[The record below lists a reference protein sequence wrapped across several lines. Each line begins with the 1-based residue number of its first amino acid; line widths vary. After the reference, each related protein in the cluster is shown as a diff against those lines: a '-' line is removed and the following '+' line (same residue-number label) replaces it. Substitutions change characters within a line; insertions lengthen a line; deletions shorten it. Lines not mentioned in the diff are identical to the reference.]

1 MTYLIS
7 LNPATGEPVGE
18 IQATSLD
25 AIPALVCAARDA
37 LSDWSHLNIEAR
49 GECLLRAAEDLLQ
62 ESERLGELLSQE
74 MGKPLRK
81 GISEVRFCAQSIAP
95 RVKQAVAALQSRRS
109 SDADTEST
117 LYYDPLG
124 VCAVISP
131 WNYPMSMPQWMLLPA
146 LLCGNTVL
154 FKPSEETPLIAQA
167 YADVLNRHLP
177 PGVLQVVQGPDQQGR
192 ALVEADINMVAFT
205 GSREAGKDIM
215 TRAAVGLKRLML
227 ELGGK
232 DPLLVL
238 DDADID
244 AAAEFACAN
253 SFENAG
259 QVCVA
264 TERVYVDRQVLDCF
278 EQRVTERAAQ
288 YVTGPWHDAKSR
300 LGPMIHDRQRQHVLD
315 QIDQALASG
324 ARLLHG
330 GKDHPPRYITPTVL
344 TDCRAD
350 MWIMQQETFGPVL
363 CIQGYDT
370 LDEALLLANSTEYGL
385 GAVVFGEDEDRAWQV
400 ARHLEAGMIGVNK
413 SCFGTVECPWV
424 GARQSGY
431 GFHGSAEGFHQFC
444 QLRVISKPLSG

>member
-18 IQATSLD
+18 IPTTSLD

-37 LSDWSHLNIEAR
+37 LSGWSDLSIEER
-49 GECLLRAAEDLLQ
+49 GECLLRAAQDLLN

-81 GISEVRFCAQSIAP
+81 GIGEVRFCAQSIEP
-95 RVKQAVAALQSRRS
+95 RVKQAVAALQARRS

-154 FKPSEETPLIAQA
+154 FKPSEETPLIGQA
-167 YADVLNRHLP
+167 YADVLNRYLP

-215 TRAAVGLKRLML
+215 TRAAAGLKRLML

-238 DDADID
+238 DDADLD

-264 TERVYVDRQVLDCF
+264 TERVYVDRQVLKCF
-278 EQRVTERAAQ
+278 EQRVSEQAAK
-288 YVTGPWHDAKSR
+288 YRTGAWLDEKAS

-315 QIDQALASG
+315 QIEQALAAG
-324 ARLLHG
+324 ARLLYG
-330 GKDHPPRYITPTVL
+330 GVDHPPRYITPTVL
-344 TDCRAD
+344 TDCSSD
-350 MWIMQQETFGPVL
+350 MWIMQQETFGPVV
-363 CIQGYDT
+363 CIQGYDN
-370 LDEALLLANSTEYGL
+370 LDEALFLANSTEYGL

-400 ARHLEAGMIGVNK
+400 ARQLEAGMIGVNK

-444 QLRVISKPLSG
+444 QLRVVSKPISG

>member
-18 IQATSLD
+18 IPTTALD
-25 AIPALVCAARDA
+25 DIPAMVCTAREA
-37 LSDWSHLNIEAR
+37 LSCWSHLSVEER
-49 GECLLRAAEDLLQ
+49 GQCLLRAAEDLSN
-62 ESERLGELLSQE
+62 EAERLGELLSQE

-81 GISEVRFCAQSIAP
+81 GVGEVRFCAQSIEP
-95 RVKQAVAALQSRRS
+95 RVKQALAALQPRRS
-109 SDADTEST
+109 VDADTEST

-154 FKPSEETPLIAQA
+154 FKPSEETPLIGQA
-167 YADVLNRHLP
+167 YAEVLTRHLP

-205 GSREAGKDIM
+205 GSRDAGKDIM
-215 TRAAVGLKRLML
+215 SRAASGLKRLML

-238 DDADID
+238 DDADLD

-264 TERVYVDRQVLDCF
+264 TERVYVDRQVLACF
-278 EQRVTERAAQ
+278 EQRLVKRARHF
-288 YVTGPWHDAKSR
+288 VTGPWHDAR
-300 LGPMIHDRQRQHVLD
+300 ANLGPMIHERQRQHVLD
-315 QIDQALASG
+315 QIAQALAAG
-324 ARLLHG
+324 ARLLYG
-330 GKDHPPRYITPTVL
+330 GVNHPERYIQPTIL
-344 TDCRAD
+344 ADCRSD

-363 CIQGYDT
+363 CLQAYDN
-370 LDEALLLANSTEYGL
+370 LDEALLLANSTDYGL

-444 QLRVISKPLSG
+444 QLRVISKPLAG